1 MKHLLHVLVT
11 LFTLSFAV
19 TAFSASPSAGHQ
31 EMLIGNARAAGM
43 AHQFSTRCGT
53 DEKLLKAY
61 KAKYERE
68 TKRESERL
76 YRDLDIDAE
85 FQIGFDEANRYYDSV
100 TEQQFRVLI
109 CQQMNEKIVLSVGSV
124 GQGQVA
130 EHIK

>member
-1 MKHLLHVLVT
+1 MKHALHALVPLL
-11 LFTLSFAV
+11 TLSFAPI
-19 TAFSASPSAGHQ
+19 AFSASPSPGHQ
-31 EMLIGNARAAGM
+31 AMLMTNARATGM
-43 AHQFSTRCGT
+43 AHQFSARCGT

-100 TEQQFRVLI
+100 NEPQFKVLL
-109 CQQMNEKIVLSVGSV
+109 CQQMKEKIVLSLGSTD
-124 GQGQVA
+124 Q
-130 EHIK
+130 E

>member
-1 MKHLLHVLVT
+1 MKHLLHVPVT
-11 LFTLSFAV
+11 VLTLSFSA
-19 TAFSASPSAGHQ
+19 TIFSASPSPGHQ
-31 EMLIGNARAAGM
+31 EMLMGNARATGM

-85 FQIGFDEANRYYDSV
+85 FQIGFDEANRYYDGV
-100 TEQQFRVLI
+100 KEQQFKSLI
-109 CQQMNEKIVLSVGSV
+109 CQQMKEKILLSIGDVE
-124 GQGQVA
+124 QG
-130 EHIK
+130 

>member
-1 MKHLLHVLVT
+1 MKHVLHALVPLLT
-11 LFTLSFAV
+11 LLFAPL
-19 TAFSASPSAGHQ
+19 AFSASPSPGHQ
-31 EMLIGNARAAGM
+31 QMLVANARATGM

-85 FQIGFDEANRYYDSV
+85 FQLGFDEANRYYDSV
-100 TEQQFRVLI
+100 NEPQFKVML
-109 CQQMNEKIVLSVGSV
+109 CQQMKEKMLLSVGSTE
-124 GQGQVA
+124 Q
-130 EHIK
+130 E

>member
-1 MKHLLHVLVT
+1 MKHVLPILLPL
-11 LFTLSFAV
+11 LTLSFV
-19 TAFSASPSAGHQ
+19 PSAFSATPSASHR
-31 EMLIGNARAAGM
+31 EMLMGNARATGM

-85 FQIGFDEANRYYDSV
+85 FQLGFDEANRYYDSI

-109 CQQMNEKIVLSVGSV
+109 CQQMKEKVALSVGNA
-124 GQGQVA
+124 G
-130 EHIK
+130 

>member
-1 MKHLLHVLVT
+1 MKHLLPVILPI
-11 LFTLSFAV
+11 LTLSFASS
-19 TAFSASPSAGHQ
+19 AFSATPSAGHR
-31 EMLIGNARAAGM
+31 EMLIGNARATGM

-109 CQQMNEKIVLSVGSV
+109 CQQMKEKIVLSVGSS
-124 GQGQVA
+124 GQG
-130 EHIK
+130 

>member
-1 MKHLLHVLVT
+1 MKHLMPVILPFL
-11 LFTLSFAV
+11 TLSFAPS
-19 TAFSASPSAGHQ
+19 AFSATPSAGHQ
-31 EMLIGNARAAGM
+31 EMLMGNARATGM

-85 FQIGFDEANRYYDSV
+85 FQFGFDEANRYYDSI

-109 CQQMNEKIVLSVGSV
+109 CQQMKEKIVLSVGSS
-124 GQGQVA
+124 GQG
-130 EHIK
+130 

>member
-1 MKHLLHVLVT
+1 MKYILPVLLPFL
-11 LFTLSFAV
+11 TLSFAPSV
-19 TAFSASPSAGHQ
+19 LSATPSAGHQ
-31 EMLIGNARAAGM
+31 EMLMGNARATGM

-76 YRDLDIDAE
+76 YCDLDIDAE
-85 FQIGFDEANRYYDSV
+85 FQLGFDEANRYYDSI

-109 CQQMNEKIVLSVGSV
+109 CQQMKEKVALSVGNA
-124 GQGQVA
+124 G
-130 EHIK
+130 